1 VNRKRNSSPDIH
13 PVLGFW
19 RGLFDFF
26 RRWFF
31 FGHVLR
37 RRFHLGL
44 WLGFT
49 DRGSID
55 THETTPESVNM
66 NPCYQ
71 SVRVHSSRQG
81 AKTLRH
87 FGAIPFAVFIM
98 LWGTLFAQARTQ
110 PEMLFVTKENCA
122 LIRGY
127 SKHDIAGVSRE
138 FNLPVSK
145 IRYVRAEW
153 GRGQEGFEQC
163 NLVFSTP
170 QGNKSC
176 KVFNIMKDEFV
187 FAFAVP
193 IPGNHAICN

>member
-1 VNRKRNSSPDIH
+1 VAVNRKRNSSPDIH

-19 RGLFDFF
+19 RGL
-26 RRWFF
+26 
-31 FGHVLR
+31 VYVVC
-37 RRFHLGL
+37 RRFL
-44 WLGFT
+44 
-49 DRGSID
+49 
-55 THETTPESVNM
+55 
-66 NPCYQ
+66 
-71 SVRVHSSRQG
+71 VRRLTEAG
-81 AKTLRH
+81 PL
-87 FGAIPFAVFIM
+87 AVFIM

-138 FNLPVSK
+138 FNIPVSK

>member
-1 VNRKRNSSPDIH
+1 MSLQAHSRTGIRTVVVHRPGWLD
-13 PVLGFW
+13 
-19 RGLFDFF
+19 LFVY
-26 RRWFF
+26 RF
-31 FGHVLR
+31 FGAQWRAFGMAVSSVLV
-37 RRFHLGL
+37 
-44 WLGFT
+44 WAA
-49 DRGSID
+49 
-55 THETTPESVNM
+55 PV
-66 NPCYQ
+66 Q
-71 SVRVHSSRQG
+71 S
-81 AKTLRH
+81 
-87 FGAIPFAVFIM
+87 
-98 LWGTLFAQARTQ
+98 RTQ

-138 FNLPVSK
+138 FNVPVSK